1 MACFWISE
9 VTGFEI
15 LIKDMHMTPLNLKKR
30 MGTKK
35 EPMCQVCIF
44 FFSCENH
51 LVVLLLCMQCL
62 DQEIKPVFLH
72 VEKGKSCFLNCKLT
86 V

>member
-15 LIKDMHMTPLNLKKR
+15 PIKDVHTPLNLKK
-30 MGTKK
+30 K
-35 EPMCQVCIF
+35 EWEQKEKPMCQVCIF
-44 FFSCENH
+44 SFSCGNL
-51 LVVLLLCMQCL
+51 LVVFLLCMQCL